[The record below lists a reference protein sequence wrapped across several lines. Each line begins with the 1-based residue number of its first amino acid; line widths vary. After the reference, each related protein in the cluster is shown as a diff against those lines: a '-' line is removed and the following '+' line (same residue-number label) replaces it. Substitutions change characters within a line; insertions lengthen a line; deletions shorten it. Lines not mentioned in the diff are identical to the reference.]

1 MGAGGPGRQ
10 TEGVID
16 PRFVYLAAALAL
28 YGVYDYVR
36 ATLRGETQPNRV
48 SWGLWGVAGVLAFV
62 VEVQSHVGLAAV
74 MTLMFGVVP
83 LIVVAA
89 SFWNPKSVWRVGPF
103 DLACGCVSV
112 VGIVFWAVIHE
123 PTVALVAFISADQVA
138 ALPTVRK
145 SWLAPETESPKV
157 FVTGAVNCAITL
169 LTLRH
174 FTTEGAVF
182 PGAILVCDAVISA
195 LVVGRLGPRWRAARA
210 RVAVGAP

>member
-1 MGAGGPGRQ
+1 M
-10 TEGVID
+10 ID
-16 PRFVYLAAALAL
+16 PRFVYVAAALAL

-62 VEVQSHVGLAAV
+62 VEVQQHVGLAAV

-83 LIVVAA
+83 LIVVVV
-89 SFWNPKSVWRVGPF
+89 SFANPHSVWRVGPF
-103 DLACGCVSV
+103 DAACGAVSV
-112 VGIVFWAVIHE
+112 VGIIFWAVVHE
-123 PTVALVAFISADQVA
+123 PTVAIVSFIAADQVA

-157 FVTGAVNCAITL
+157 FVTGAVNCLITL
-169 LTLRH
+169 MTLRH

-182 PGAILVCDAVISA
+182 PGAILVCDTVISV
-195 LVVGRLGPRWRAARA
+195 LVLTRLGPRWRRSRA
-210 RVAVGAP
+210 RVAVGAS